1 VALSYWRCPTSLLDA
16 VVRGLRGLPEP
27 AALATTLTI
36 RRGPRGPDQ
45 QTVGEIETK
54 ETVMAAKHKVTVS
67 AQPAIQR
74 ASSAQQRAAQVAM
87 LSTMQ
92 ADLKREAAE
101 RRAKRALSDNAP
113 ATSMPPKERL
123 DPATLAGQP
132 TTSDA

>member
-1 VALSYWRCPTSLLDA
+1 
-16 VVRGLRGLPEP
+16 
-27 AALATTLTI
+27 
-36 RRGPRGPDQ
+36 
-45 QTVGEIETK
+45 
-54 ETVMAAKHKVTVS
+54 MAAKHKVTVS

-92 ADLKREAAE
+92 ADLKREAAG

-123 DPATLAGQP
+123 DPATLAGRP